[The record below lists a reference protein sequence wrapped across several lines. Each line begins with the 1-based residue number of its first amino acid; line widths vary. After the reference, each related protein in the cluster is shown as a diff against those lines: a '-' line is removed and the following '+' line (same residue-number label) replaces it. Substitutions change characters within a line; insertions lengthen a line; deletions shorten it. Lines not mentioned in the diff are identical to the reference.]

1 METKYR
7 HEVKHVIDRF
17 KAAELRPRLRAVM
30 HSDSHAR
37 NGVYFIRSLYFD
49 DGSDSA
55 LREKL
60 DGVSRREKFRIRFY
74 NGDLSF
80 IMLEK
85 KFKLGGLC
93 AKGGR
98 RGCRSR
104 RLAPPP
110 RGDLDILAL
119 SAQPLVRELRA
130 KMQCRGLRAKTVV
143 DYMREPFIYVPGN
156 VRVTLDGNIRTA
168 LRRIDAFSPDLVTV
182 PAGED
187 VIVLEVKWDEYL
199 PSVIRDIIQLPA
211 ERSCAVFSQSMR
223 HAAYIADVPVPSQYC
238 CGAEPLITK
247 ETEVLNYDIQ

>member
-17 KAAELRPRLRAVM
+17 EEAELRPRLRAVM

-85 KFKLGGLC
+85 KCKLGGLC
-93 AKGGR
+93 AKEQA
-98 RGCRSR
+98 
-104 RLAPPP
+104 RL
-110 RGDLDILAL
+110 
-119 SAQPLVRELRA
+119 S
-130 KMQCRGLRAKTVV
+130 
-143 DYMREPFIYVPGN
+143 
-156 VRVTLDGNIRTA
+156 
-168 LRRIDAFSPDLVTV
+168 
-182 PAGED
+182 
-187 VIVLEVKWDEYL
+187 LE
-199 PSVIRDIIQLPA
+199 
-211 ERSCAVFSQSMR
+211 
-223 HAAYIADVPVPSQYC
+223 
-238 CGAEPLITK
+238 
-247 ETEVLNYDIQ
+247 

>member
-7 HEVKHVIDRF
+7 HEVKHVIDSF
-17 KAAELRPRLRAVM
+17 EAAELRPRLRAVM

-93 AKGGR
+93 AKEQA
-98 RGCRSR
+98 
-104 RLAPPP
+104 RLSLKEA
-110 RGDLDILAL
+110 RAAVEGDLNILAL

-168 LRRIDAFSPDLVTV
+168 LRRIDTRHNTAARRAQLRVFKVCGMPHILLMCRCRRSTV
-182 PAGED
+182 A
-187 VIVLEVKWDEYL
+187 
-199 PSVIRDIIQLPA
+199 
-211 ERSCAVFSQSMR
+211 
-223 HAAYIADVPVPSQYC
+223 VPSR
-238 CGAEPLITK
+238 L
-247 ETEVLNYDIQ
+247 

>member
-1 METKYR
+1 METKYS

-17 KAAELRPRLRAVM
+17 EAAELRPRLRAVM

-85 KFKLGGLC
+85 KCKLRGLC
-93 AKGGR
+93 AKEQAR
-98 RGCRSR
+98 
-104 RLAPPP
+104 
-110 RGDLDILAL
+110 L

-143 DYMREPFIYVPGN
+143 DYMREPFIYSPGN

-211 ERSCAVFSQSMR
+211 ERSCAFSKY
-223 HAAYIADVPVPSQYC
+223 AACRIYC
-238 CGAEPLITK
+238 
-247 ETEVLNYDIQ
+247 

>member
-1 METKYR
+1 METTYR
-7 HEVKHVIDRF
+7 HGVKHVIDRF
-17 KAAELRPRLRAVM
+17 EAAELRPRLRAVM

-37 NGVYFIRSLYFD
+37 NGVYFIRSFYFD

-85 KFKLGGLC
+85 KCKLGGLC
-93 AKGGR
+93 AKEQA
-98 RGCRSR
+98 
-104 RLAPPP
+104 RLSLEEA
-110 RGDLDILAL
+110 RAAAEGDLDILAL

-211 ERSCAVFSQSMR
+211 ERSCAFSKY
-223 HAAYIADVPVPSQYC
+223 AACRIYC
-238 CGAEPLITK
+238 
-247 ETEVLNYDIQ
+247 

>member
-1 METKYR
+1 
-7 HEVKHVIDRF
+7 
-17 KAAELRPRLRAVM
+17 M

-85 KFKLGGLC
+85 KCKLGGLC
-93 AKGGR
+93 AKEQA
-98 RGCRSR
+98 
-104 RLAPPP
+104 RLSLEEA
-110 RGDLDILAL
+110 RAAAEGDLDILAL

-143 DYMREPFIYVPGN
+143 DYIREPFIYAPGN

-182 PAGED
+182 PG
-187 VIVLEVKWDEYL
+187 
-199 PSVIRDIIQLPA
+199 
-211 ERSCAVFSQSMR
+211 
-223 HAAYIADVPVPSQYC
+223 
-238 CGAEPLITK
+238 G
-247 ETEVLNYDIQ
+247 

>member
-17 KAAELRPRLRAVM
+17 EAAELRPRLRAVM

-85 KFKLGGLC
+85 KCKLGGLC
-93 AKGGR
+93 AKEQA
-98 RGCRSR
+98 
-104 RLAPPP
+104 RLSLEEA
-110 RGDLDILAL
+110 RAAAEGDLDILAL
-119 SAQPLVRELRA
+119 SAAGKDAVS
-130 KMQCRGLRAKTVV
+130 
-143 DYMREPFIYVPGN
+143 
-156 VRVTLDGNIRTA
+156 RTA
-168 LRRIDAFSPDLVTV
+168 RKDGCRLY
-182 PAGED
+182 AG
-187 VIVLEVKWDEYL
+187 
-199 PSVIRDIIQLPA
+199 
-211 ERSCAVFSQSMR
+211 AV
-223 HAAYIADVPVPSQYC
+223 YICTGKRPCNA
-238 CGAEPLITK
+238 
-247 ETEVLNYDIQ
+247 

>member
-17 KAAELRPRLRAVM
+17 EAAELRPRLRAVM

-85 KFKLGGLC
+85 SASSAGC
-93 AKGGR
+93 APRSR

-110 RGDLDILAL
+110 RETLISLRCQPSRSYASCGQRCSVADCAQRRL
-119 SAQPLVRELRA
+119 STICGSRLYMYRE
-130 KMQCRGLRAKTVV
+130 T
-143 DYMREPFIYVPGN
+143 
-156 VRVTLDGNIRTA
+156 
-168 LRRIDAFSPDLVTV
+168 
-182 PAGED
+182 
-187 VIVLEVKWDEYL
+187 
-199 PSVIRDIIQLPA
+199 SV
-211 ERSCAVFSQSMR
+211 
-223 HAAYIADVPVPSQYC
+223 
-238 CGAEPLITK
+238 
-247 ETEVLNYDIQ
+247 